1 MRVGYFHGKLRS
13 QETFRWSVG
22 GSGLLENFSRLFW
35 PETKLLNIKLAH
47 QFWFSFPPPG
57 AAGGSSSRQAD
68 EEKAKERQKNESA
81 DREQHHKQ
89 QKHDAANCK
98 REAREIRQLDNELLN
113 QRRAQERER
122 QAQLGSDRQ
131 AAALATGPTNVPVG
145 ATSPPPSST
154 SSGDRTFRTAEPF
167 YAESNSSTTP
177 GRTPPNTISEE
188 KSPVIPG
195 VKTPL
200 LEDTS
205 FGDTNTALMETG
217 QNSAAAVTPKEEEP
231 RNVGLVAAASQK
243 VLQEKGL
250 PETSHLQDFPKGRQ
264 DSTESEIS
272 TIYSQS
278 QSDACHK
285 MMNSA
290 TEMLGSVPN
299 DDVVRKI
306 NFKFTMSFKTHGDCA
321 VFADVWRPSVGKH
334 AIWDFSRA
342 KRFVLSRFENED
354 SNPVTIYRCR
364 APIASLDCME
374 EFSGTTAQLD
384 FGRSTSLGSNPAI
397 QIRSNATTTPGLRYK
412 NLGKSGLRVSN
423 VGLGTWPIFS
433 PGVSEEQAEAI
444 LRLAVDSG
452 INLFDLSE
460 AHSGTRAEIEL
471 GKIIQKAGWKRTS
484 FVITTKIYWST
495 KSEERGLSR
504 KHIIE
509 SVQASLQ
516 RLQLPY
522 IDVILVHKADSMC
535 PMEEIVRAM
544 NYVISQGWSMYWGTA
559 RWSPVEIMEAYTNCR
574 QFNCVTPIVE
584 QSEYHMFC
592 REKAELYLPEMYNKI
607 GVGFMAW
614 GPLSMCLG
622 DAQNGEKLWIPKGSL
637 KSKSQSYSWIEDEVN
652 KENLQDEARR
662 LYDKARDISNLAEK
676 LGCNAVQLSIAWS
689 LKHEPVQCLL
699 LGATS
704 PEQLHQSL
712 QALQLLPRLS
722 TGVMLEIERIL
733 ENKPVRPP
741 PISTL
746 ALRTVLKPSLLSL
759 ESLSVSLESLFYEQT
774 ALDSKFNNSSTATGT
789 MQSTNS
795 TVTTT
800 SETTGL
806 AEDKQQ
812 ARQLVDCLK
821 SIDNTVM
828 GEKRIRYK
836 ISCSFKSLD
845 NNCKSLFNIL
855 RGKGTGNGVAPAKK
869 VPLSEDCMQ
878 AAPSSNALVP
888 AHHVQSHQKGF
899 RMLFNR
905 KLLSDRR
912 DSVLLAPCVN
922 VAEH

>member
-1 MRVGYFHGKLRS
+1 
-13 QETFRWSVG
+13 
-22 GSGLLENFSRLFW
+22 
-35 PETKLLNIKLAH
+35 
-47 QFWFSFPPPG
+47 
-57 AAGGSSSRQAD
+57 
-68 EEKAKERQKNESA
+68 
-81 DREQHHKQ
+81 
-89 QKHDAANCK
+89 
-98 REAREIRQLDNELLN
+98 
-113 QRRAQERER
+113 
-122 QAQLGSDRQ
+122 
-131 AAALATGPTNVPVG
+131 
-145 ATSPPPSST
+145 
-154 SSGDRTFRTAEPF
+154 
-167 YAESNSSTTP
+167 
-177 GRTPPNTISEE
+177 
-188 KSPVIPG
+188 
-195 VKTPL
+195 
-200 LEDTS
+200 
-205 FGDTNTALMETG
+205 
-217 QNSAAAVTPKEEEP
+217 
-231 RNVGLVAAASQK
+231 
-243 VLQEKGL
+243 
-250 PETSHLQDFPKGRQ
+250 
-264 DSTESEIS
+264 
-272 TIYSQS
+272 
-278 QSDACHK
+278 
-285 MMNSA
+285 
-290 TEMLGSVPN
+290 
-299 DDVVRKI
+299 
-306 NFKFTMSFKTHGDCA
+306 
-321 VFADVWRPSVGKH
+321 
-334 AIWDFSRA
+334 
-342 KRFVLSRFENED
+342 
-354 SNPVTIYRCR
+354 
-364 APIASLDCME
+364 ME

-433 PGVSEEQAEAI
+433 PGVSEEQAESI

-484 FVITTKIYWST
+484 FVIITKIYWST

-622 DAQNGEKLWIPKGSL
+622 DAQNGDKLWIPKGSL

-652 KENLQDEARR
+652 KEDEARR
-662 LYDKARDISNLAEK
+662 LYDKARDISCLAEK

-746 ALRTVLKPSLLSL
+746 ALRITERGRHQHGVTDRSPSLTHHETHCNSSMQPLPSHHQLRRVTSSSGHRAQGMQKQSKSCHLPATPLSGKQWRHHHQHRSVLPTSLLRL
-759 ESLSVSLESLFYEQT
+759 ESLNVSLESLLFDQ
-774 ALDSKFNNSSTATGT
+774 AGLDSKFNNSTSATGT
-789 MQSTNS
+789 IHSTDTTVS
-795 TVTTT
+795 TM
-800 SETTGL
+800 SCAGG
-806 AEDKQQ
+806 AGDKQH

-821 SIDNTVM
+821 SIDTTMLKERKFRRVPSPASVDEKSAIVVGPSQEGSVPFTV
-828 GEKRIRYK
+828 IRGANLCQKLLNVHIHGHLYGQK
-836 ISCSFKSLD
+836 DLLPHF
-845 NNCKSLFNIL
+845 IL
-855 RGKGTGNGVAPAKK
+855 RHPVYGKLSGISILKQRLRHRSISYFAPYYQMSGLSLWIKRFPVVRGMITYSCLWPTGCFIQQKLSGKKLNEIDWNKCWRFFFYGGFIVAPTLYGWIRLASIMWPRQDLKSAIAKALTEQISYTPMAMTAFYFSMSLLESKTFEEACNEVK
-869 VPLSEDCMQ
+869 VKLWPTYKVALCIWPLIQTFNFSI
-878 AAPSSNALVP
+878 VP
-888 AHHVQSHQKGF
+888 EKNRVPFVRYYLTSVHQ
-899 RMLFNR
+899 RND
-905 KLLSDRR
+905 LLRTN
-912 DSVLLAPCVN
+912 LL
-922 VAEH
+922 H

>member
-1 MRVGYFHGKLRS
+1 MSIVLCNVASK
-13 QETFRWSVG
+13 TNNDNNV
-22 GSGLLENFSRLFW
+22 NND
-35 PETKLLNIKLAH
+35 NI
-47 QFWFSFPPPG
+47 S
-57 AAGGSSSRQAD
+57 
-68 EEKAKERQKNESA
+68 
-81 DREQHHKQ
+81 
-89 QKHDAANCK
+89 
-98 REAREIRQLDNELLN
+98 
-113 QRRAQERER
+113 
-122 QAQLGSDRQ
+122 
-131 AAALATGPTNVPVG
+131 
-145 ATSPPPSST
+145 
-154 SSGDRTFRTAEPF
+154 
-167 YAESNSSTTP
+167 
-177 GRTPPNTISEE
+177 
-188 KSPVIPG
+188 
-195 VKTPL
+195 
-200 LEDTS
+200 
-205 FGDTNTALMETG
+205 
-217 QNSAAAVTPKEEEP
+217 
-231 RNVGLVAAASQK
+231 
-243 VLQEKGL
+243 
-250 PETSHLQDFPKGRQ
+250 
-264 DSTESEIS
+264 
-272 TIYSQS
+272 
-278 QSDACHK
+278 
-285 MMNSA
+285 
-290 TEMLGSVPN
+290 
-299 DDVVRKI
+299 
-306 NFKFTMSFKTHGDCA
+306 
-321 VFADVWRPSVGKH
+321 
-334 AIWDFSRA
+334 
-342 KRFVLSRFENED
+342 ED

-622 DAQNGEKLWIPKGSL
+622 DAQSGDKLWIPKGSL

-652 KENLQDEARR
+652 KEDEARR

-746 ALRTVLKPSLLSL
+746 ALR
-759 ESLSVSLESLFYEQT
+759 ESGVPCGAESPKEEDISMGEEQKE
-774 ALDSKFNNSSTATGT
+774 SQKISFCEIHKFNNSSGTATGT
-789 MQSTNS
+789 LQSTSS
-795 TVTTT
+795 TISTT
-800 SETTGL
+800 SGVTAGPVDE
-806 AEDKQQ
+806 AARHEQQ

-821 SIDNTVM
+821 SIDSTLM
-828 GEKRIRYK
+828 GEKRFRYK
-836 ISCSFKSLD
+836 ISCSFKTLD
-845 NNCKSLFNIL
+845 SNCKSLFNFL
-855 RGKGTGNGVAPAKK
+855 RGKGTAHGVAPARKATPESGDTK
-869 VPLSEDCMQ
+869 EPT
-878 AAPSSNALVP
+878 APSTAVV
-888 AHHVQSHQKGF
+888 AHHQPPQQGF
-899 RMLFNR
+899 RMLINR
-905 KLLSDRR
+905 KLFSDRSDR
-912 DSVLLAPCVN
+912 DNGLLAPCIN
-922 VAEH
+922 VAES